1 VRPVGQHGDHH
12 RRDQQIVDQLQVDVG
27 PDLAVVDAF
36 PEYGKHRRL
45 TWRNQT
51 IAKCLI

>member
-1 VRPVGQHGDHH
+1 
-12 RRDQQIVDQLQVDVG
+12 LQVDVG
-27 PDLAVVDAF
+27 PDLAVLDAF